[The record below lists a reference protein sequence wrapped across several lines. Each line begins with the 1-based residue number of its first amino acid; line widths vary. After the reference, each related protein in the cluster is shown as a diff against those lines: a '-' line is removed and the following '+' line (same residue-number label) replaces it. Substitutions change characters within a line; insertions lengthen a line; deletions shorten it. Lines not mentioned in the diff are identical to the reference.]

1 MHPVAQHRPPRR
13 RQQAGQVRL
22 RRRGRALAHHHRR
35 TRHREVR
42 LAQGV
47 QLHEEPQDGR
57 GRAGGHLGQGQSVRQ
72 SGSPDVLLL
81 Q

>member
-22 RRRGRALAHHHRR
+22 RRRVRPLARHHRR
-35 TRHREVR
+35 PRHREVR

-57 GRAGGHLGQGQSVRQ
+57 GGEGGHLGQGQSGSQGRQ
-72 SGSPDVLLL
+72 MS
-81 Q
+81 